1 MGVDQFSQRIDVIR
15 KRFASRLA
23 VTLTEVDPDSSSL
36 AGDGADLTK
45 VTSTYRR
52 IHDVCGTGPTIGF
65 TASGQ
70 AARTIDAVLIG
81 PFRAQRGL
89 TVAEVAEL
97 KSGLD
102 ALRLAAEVDM
112 QSTNTDRE

>member
-1 MGVDQFSQRIDVIR
+1 MSVDQFAERIAVIR
-15 KRFASRLA
+15 RRFASRLA
-23 VTLTEVDPDSSSL
+23 TTLAEVDPASSAL
-36 AGDGADLTK
+36 VGDGADVDT
-45 VTSTYRR
+45 VAATYRR

-70 AARTIDAVLIG
+70 AARKLDAVLIG

-89 TVAEVAEL
+89 TVGEVAEL
-97 KSGLD
+97 KSGLH
-102 ALRLAAEVDM
+102 ALRLAAEIDM